1 MPPCVVCVGV
11 YLTSLSI
18 HLLTDSHVSVLAIV
32 SSATVNIGPIFEI
45 VVSSILYVYPEVEL
59 LNHMVVLF
67 LTFRE
72 TSLLFP

>member
-1 MPPCVVCVGV
+1 MVCVCV

-18 HLLTDSHVSVLAIV
+18 HLLTDNYVSVLAIV

-45 VVSSILYVYPEVEL
+45 VVSSILYIYPEVEL

-67 LTFRE
+67 LTF
-72 TSLLFP
+72 